1 MEAMLSRRGFLSSA
15 LGAATASGQFFRRPN
30 VIHILA
36 DDLGWGDL
44 GCYGNRFVSTPNIDK
59 LAKSGTLFTQFY
71 SANPVCS
78 PSRTA
83 WMTGQF
89 PAHHRIHGHLATA
102 ELNAQRTMPNYL
114 DPQVAFLPRL
124 VREAGYATAHYGK
137 WHLGSGEDAPPPG
150 AYGLDHFKTVDAHD
164 DSWAETQKDPW
175 FRAKST
181 AMIVDEAIRFIE
193 SHKSKQFY
201 ANLWTLV
208 PHATLNPTPEQ
219 MAPYD
224 KFQAAG
230 VDHKSA
236 RQIFYASVT
245 DLDTQVGRLM
255 AKLEE
260 LDLVKHTIVVFSSDN
275 GPEEI
280 QIRNAG
286 HSGVGSP
293 GPFRGRKR
301 SLYEG
306 GVRVPLIAS
315 WPGRIAARVNS
326 ASVVGAVD
334 FLPTVARVT
343 NAKIPK
349 DWRLDGEEIV
359 DALTGS
365 TRPRRKPLYWEWRFA
380 IAGPQLNQSPSLAI
394 REGDYKFL
402 VNRDGT
408 RPELYNIPKDPM
420 ELNNL
425 ADRMPDIV
433 KKLQEPLQAWHKTLP
448 EGNWDASAGQNSY
461 PWPA

>member
-1 MEAMLSRRGFLSSA
+1 MLSRRGFLASA
-15 LGAATASGQFFRRPN
+15 LGTAAASGQFFRRPN

-44 GCYGNRFVSTPNIDK
+44 GCYGNNQVSTPNIDK

-89 PAHHRIHGHLATA
+89 PAHHRMHAHLASA
-102 ELNAQRTMPNYL
+102 DQNSKRTMPNFL

-124 VREAGYATAHYGK
+124 VREAGYATAHFGK
-137 WHLGSGEDAPPPG
+137 WHLGNGDDAPSPG
-150 AYGLDHFKTVDAHD
+150 AYGIDHFKTRDSHD
-164 DSWAETQKDPW
+164 DSWAEAAKDPW

-181 AMIVDEAIRFIE
+181 TMIMDEAIRFIE
-193 SHKSKQFY
+193 QHKSKQFY

-208 PHATLNPTPEQ
+208 PHATLNPMADQ
-219 MAPYD
+219 MAPYER
-224 KFQAAG
+224 FQPMG
-230 VDHKSA
+230 VEHKSA

-245 DLDTQVGRLM
+245 DLDTQIGRLM

-275 GPEEI
+275 GPEEMT
-280 QIRNAG
+280 IRNAG
-286 HSGVGSP
+286 HSAAGSA

-315 WPGRIAARVNS
+315 WPGRIAARVNTS
-326 ASVVGAVD
+326 SVIGAVD

-349 DWRLDGEEIV
+349 DWRLDGEEII
-359 DALTGS
+359 DTLTGAN
-365 TRPRRKPLYWEWRFA
+365 RPRRKPLYWEWRFN
-380 IAGPQLNQSPSLAI
+380 IAGPQINCSPSLAI
-394 REGDYKFL
+394 RDGDYKL
-402 VNRDGT
+402 MVNRDGS
-408 RPELYNIPKDPM
+408 RQELYNIPKDPM

-425 ADRMPDIV
+425 SDRMPDLA
-433 KKLQEPLQAWHKTLP
+433 KKLQEPLMSWHKSLP
-448 EGNWDASAGQNSY
+448 EGHWDATAGKNDY
-461 PWPA
+461 PWPG

>member
-1 MEAMLSRRGFLSSA
+1 
-15 LGAATASGQFFRRPN
+15 
-30 VIHILA
+30 
-36 DDLGWGDL
+36 
-44 GCYGNRFVSTPNIDK
+44 
-59 LAKSGTLFTQFY
+59 
-71 SANPVCS
+71 
-78 PSRTA
+78 
-83 WMTGQF
+83 
-89 PAHHRIHGHLATA
+89 
-102 ELNAQRTMPNYL
+102 
-114 DPQVAFLPRL
+114 
-124 VREAGYATAHYGK
+124 
-137 WHLGSGEDAPPPG
+137 
-150 AYGLDHFKTVDAHD
+150 
-164 DSWAETQKDPW
+164 
-175 FRAKST
+175 
-181 AMIVDEAIRFIE
+181 
-193 SHKSKQFY
+193 
-201 ANLWTLV
+201 
-208 PHATLNPTPEQ
+208 